1 MIEFKAIEVPYK
13 VVLSSDPLRKIYPFM
28 RDDKNG
34 YMRMYC
40 PSPLHG
46 RSFVVDKDENSG
58 RYIISKGNGLS
69 YSNQIFFSTSNLRGG
84 LRGALLEEDAIRD
97 FKVGTEVE
105 SYGIKTNKLEYVL
118 ELTDD
123 IEFESDEDKSTKL
136 ALLQYSVES
145 PYRICDFPFMPDGW
159 VKKELERWDLLDVN
173 HLGDRY
179 LIATDVIIRNIR
191 IMREHGAMHNAIH
204 TQNFTWALE
213 LLDFESGRTN
223 NYPYSN
229 PEYESFVPELRETE
243 CAQAYEVSNYI
254 SWCTSEKIDYLKVDK
269 VMENNGFSLKKRNA
283 RLVTV
288 K

>member
-1 MIEFKAIEVPYK
+1 MKEFKAIEVPYK
-13 VVLSSDPLRKIYPFM
+13 VVLSTNQSLPIYSYM

-34 YMRMYC
+34 HLKMYC

-46 RSFVVDKDENSG
+46 RSFVVGKDEKSD

-69 YSNQIFFSTSNLRGG
+69 YSNQNFFSTSNLRGG
-84 LRGALLEEDAIRD
+84 LRGALLKEDAIRD
-97 FKVGTEVE
+97 YKVGTEVE
-105 SYGIKTNKLEYVL
+105 SYGIKTNKFEYVL
-118 ELTDD
+118 ELVND

-159 VKKELERWDLLDVN
+159 IKKELERWDELDVN
-173 HLGDRY
+173 HLNERY

-223 NYPYSN
+223 NYPYFN
-229 PEYESFVPELRETE
+229 PEYESFVPELREAE

-254 SWCTSEKIDYLKVDK
+254 AWCTGEKIDYSKVDK
-269 VMENNGFSLKKRNA
+269 VMEENGFSLKKRNA
-283 RLVTV
+283 KFKTIQ
-288 K
+288 